1 MLPDKDCRTMFRLRS
16 AQISDIHDL
25 FELSQMLSFINL
37 PADKN
42 FLKKKIK
49 ISLNSFAGLNR
60 RLEDNTYIFVL
71 EDMKNKKVI
80 GTSMIHG
87 KHGTEAS
94 PHFFFKVSQERKYST
109 SIHTGFTHG
118 TLTFGFETD
127 GYSEIGGLML
137 HPDYRNNQQKLG
149 KQLSYVRFLYMAL
162 NRDKFTDYIH
172 TELMPPLDAEGHSPL
187 WEAIGRRFVN
197 MEYQDAD
204 KLSKKNK
211 EFILSLFPQESI
223 YITLLPP
230 NARNTIGDVGEE
242 TRPVVRMLES
252 IGFRYA
258 EEVDPF
264 DGGPHYKAKTD
275 EIKPIKKLFTGTLST
290 SHQTPPSPEMCKKML
305 VKSESSAVPFQ
316 AFCVDASI
324 DQQRK
329 KIFIKK
335 NDFQLEEGQSAAVI
349 PL

>member
-1 MLPDKDCRTMFRLRS
+1 MVRFRLRS
-16 AQISDIHDL
+16 AQLSDIHDL

-37 PADKN
+37 PADKEL
-42 FLKKKIK
+42 LKKKIN
-49 ISLNSFAGLNR
+49 ISLKSFANLNR
-60 RLEDNTYIFVL
+60 RVEDNTYIFIL
-71 EDMKNKKVI
+71 EDLQDKKVI

-87 KHGTEAS
+87 KHGTES
-94 PHFFFKVSQERKYST
+94 VPHFFFKVSRERKYSST
-109 SIHTGFTHG
+109 IHTGFTHG
-118 TLTFGFETD
+118 TLKFGFETN

-137 HPDYRNNQQKLG
+137 HPDYRNNRDKLG
-149 KQLSYVRFLYMAL
+149 KQLSFVRFLYIAL
-162 NRDKFTDYIH
+162 NRKKFTDHIH
-172 TELMPPLDAEGHSPL
+172 TELMPPLDIEGHSPL

-204 KLSKKNK
+204 KLSRKNK

-252 IGFRYA
+252 VGFEYA

-264 DGGPHYKAKTD
+264 DGGPHYRAKTE
-275 EIKPIKKLFTGTLST
+275 EIKPVKELFTGILA
-290 SHQTPPSPEMCKKML
+290 PPSPSQTYKKML
-305 VKSESSAVPFQ
+305 IQENSSQETFQ
-316 AFCVDASI
+316 AYCVEASTDEHTKTI
-324 DQQRK
+324 S
-329 KIFIKK
+329 IKDPHFNHPK
-335 NDFQLEEGQSAAVI
+335 GQSIAAI